1 MDTSTDRQTGQTDRT
16 DRQDRLKDT
25 NGQKKM
31 DISRDRQT
39 DRQACWQ
46 TDRQTDRQLHLH
58 GPSATS
64 SRDCCSCLR
73 VMRGLLEKGSR
84 TESRLVTDPYFVDR
98 SVPVLDISP
107 S

>member
-1 MDTSTDRQTGQTDRT
+1 MDTSRDRQTGQTDR
-16 DRQDRLKDT
+16 
-25 NGQKKM
+25 
-31 DISRDRQT
+31 QT
-39 DRQACWQ
+39 DRL
-46 TDRQTDRQLHLH
+46 LHLH

-64 SRDCCSCLR
+64 SRDCCSCFR

>member
-1 MDTSTDRQTGQTDRT
+1 MDTSTDRQTDRTDRQAGIEGHRKRWTPAQTDRQTGQTDRQ
-16 DRQDRLKDT
+16 R
-25 NGQKKM
+25 G
-31 DISRDRQT
+31 QT
-39 DRQACWQ
+39 DR
-46 TDRQTDRQLHLH
+46 TDRLLHLH

-64 SRDCCSCLR
+64 SRDCCSCFR
-73 VMRGLLEKGSR
+73 VIRGLLEKGSR

>member
-1 MDTSTDRQTGQTDRT
+1 MGRKRWTSAET
-16 DRQDRLKDT
+16 
-25 NGQKKM
+25 
-31 DISRDRQT
+31 DRQT
-39 DRQACWQ
+39 DRHAGK
-46 TDRQTDRQLHLH
+46 QTDRQLHLH

>member
-25 NGQKKM
+25 KGQKKM

-46 TDRQTDRQLHLH
+46 TDRQTAALTRPFSDILQ
-58 GPSATS
+58 
-64 SRDCCSCLR
+64 
-73 VMRGLLEKGSR
+73 GLLQLLARHAR
-84 TESRLVTDPYFVDR
+84 TLGEGVAHRVQAGDG
-98 SVPVLDISP
+98 PVLRGP
-107 S
+107 